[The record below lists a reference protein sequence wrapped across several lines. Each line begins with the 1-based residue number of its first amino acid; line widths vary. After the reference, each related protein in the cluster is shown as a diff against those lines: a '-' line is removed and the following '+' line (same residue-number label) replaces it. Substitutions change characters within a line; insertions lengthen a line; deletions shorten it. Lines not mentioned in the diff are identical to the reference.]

1 MPLQGPITRLHA
13 EIHQQWE
20 DKLCCCVAKKSSSWM
35 SILTILKLWSFHQ
48 AFKLINPSILIS
60 TNYNIHQLLI
70 FQSFPLPHEL
80 KSEVRILMRLPLHG
94 KHLRHLQYF
103 PLKEILGL
111 TNLLLTCPT
120 KREKKKGKQI
130 RTPIQ
135 TRTFFFKKPC
145 TLFKN
150 TCLKIMMCS
159 LQLNQWRKFSL
170 KLNAHTFPH
179 SKCCFTR
186 N

>member
-1 MPLQGPITRLHA
+1 MPLQGPITKLHA

-48 AFKLINPSILIS
+48 GFKLINPSIFIS

-103 PLKEILGL
+103 LLKEILGL
-111 TNLLLTCPT
+111 TNLLLTCPA
-120 KREKKKGKQI
+120 KRGKKKRK
-130 RTPIQ
+130 TDSNPN
-135 TRTFFFKKPC
+135 TNVDFLKKLY